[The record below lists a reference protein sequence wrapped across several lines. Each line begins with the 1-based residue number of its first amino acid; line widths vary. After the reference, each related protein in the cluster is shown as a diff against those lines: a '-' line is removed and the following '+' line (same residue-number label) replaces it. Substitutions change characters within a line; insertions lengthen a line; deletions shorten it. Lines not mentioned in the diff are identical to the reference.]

1 METVIASAGGA
12 GAEHFA
18 GDSASRSNLAPT

>member
-12 GAEHFA
+12 GAEHNA

>member
-1 METVIASAGGA
+1 METVIVSGGGA

-18 GDSASRSNLAPT
+18 EDSASRSNLAPT